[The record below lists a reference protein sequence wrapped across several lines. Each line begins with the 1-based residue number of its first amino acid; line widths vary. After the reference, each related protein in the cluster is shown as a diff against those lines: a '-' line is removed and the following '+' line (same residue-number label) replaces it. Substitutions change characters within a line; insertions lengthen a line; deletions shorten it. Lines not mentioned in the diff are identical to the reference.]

1 MKQQSTTRN
10 TTEGEAIMRYS
21 KKPGR
26 LTALTALAGLT
37 LALAACGGDDSTSSS
52 SGGSDLAGKSLTVGS
67 KEFTEQ
73 KILGQIAILALEDA
87 GAEVKDETGITGTTN
102 VRKALDSE
110 EIDMYWEYTGTG
122 YTEILGNE
130 TADAPADSQELF
142 DAVKEQDAK
151 DNGVTWFAKTTANDT
166 YAFAT
171 SAENSDST
179 GVTTLSDY
187 ADLVNSDPESATMC
201 AAAEFLDRQDGWPGL
216 EKAYGFSLPDELIT
230 EVDLGIVFT
239 AVPKADPCAF
249 GEVFETDG
257 RIPANELV
265 VLEDDKDYFVGYEVA
280 MTAREDVLSDAP
292 EVEGVLDAIA
302 AELTTEELQGLN
314 AQVDV
319 DGLPEEAVAQK
330 WLEDKG
336 LIG

>member
-1 MKQQSTTRN
+1 
-10 TTEGEAIMRYS
+10 MRRS
-21 KKPGR
+21 KKAAQ
-26 LTALTALAGLT
+26 LTTLAIGIALT
-37 LALAACGGDDSTSSS
+37 LAACGDDGG
-52 SGGSDLAGKSLTVGS
+52 GGSGELAGKSFTVGS

-73 KILGQIAILALEDA
+73 KILGQIAVLALEDA
-87 GAEVKDETGITGTTN
+87 GATVQDETGITGTTN
-102 VRKALDSE
+102 VRKALESD

-122 YTEILGNE
+122 WTEILGNE
-130 TADAPADSQELF
+130 TADAPSDPQELF
-142 DAVKEQDAK
+142 DAVAKQDLE
-151 DNGVTWFAKTTANDT
+151 NGIKWTAKTTANDT

-171 SAENSDST
+171 SQETSDET

-187 ADLVNSDPESATMC
+187 AELVSSDPKSASMC

-216 EKAYGFSLPDELIT
+216 EKAYGFTLPDNQIT

-239 AVPKADPCAF
+239 ALPKGDPCKF

-280 MTAREDVLSDAP
+280 MTVQEAVLTESPELEDVLNP
-292 EVEGVLDAIA
+292 IA
-302 AELTTEELQGLN
+302 EKLTTEELQALN
-314 AQVDV
+314 SQVDV
-319 DGLPEEAVAQK
+319 DGLPVEAVAEK
-330 WLEDKG
+330 WLQDND